1 MATATFAAGCF
12 WGVEQRFAG
21 LPGVTS
27 TEVGY
32 TGGTTSHPTYEQVCS
47 HTTGH
52 AEAVRLEYDPERISY
67 EELLAAF
74 FGMHDPTQLN
84 RQGPDVG
91 DQYRSAVFFHTPEQ
105 ETAARARSSSSRRAP
120 SSSGR
125 SSRRSRP
132 LPSGGAP
139 RSTIRSTSR
148 STPASAA
155 TSDRTSWRGPPASGR
170 RRAASARSPSA
181 RPSARR
187 RGGAWRRRAVTPRLQ
202 VVQEEEAGDGEEHG
216 RRPPRQRLRDQVLD
230 EADGS
235 WSRR

>member
-12 WGVEQRFAG
+12 WGVEQRFAA

-32 TGGTTSHPTYEQVCS
+32 TGGTTPQPSYEQVCS

-52 AEAVRLEYDPERISY
+52 AEAVRLEYEPERISY

-105 ETAARARSSSSRRAP
+105 EKAARSAVEQLTESGVFKRPIVTQIAAAPEWWRA
-120 SSSGR
+120 
-125 SSRRSRP
+125 
-132 LPSGGAP
+132 
-139 RSTIRSTSR
+139 
-148 STPASAA
+148 
-155 TSDRTSWRGPPASGR
+155 
-170 RRAASARSPSA
+170 
-181 RPSARR
+181 
-187 RGGAWRRRAVTPRLQ
+187 
-202 VVQEEEAGDGEEHG
+202 EEYHQKYFEKHAHFSC
-216 RRPPRQRLRDQVLD
+216 RI
-230 EADGS
+230 
-235 WSRR
+235 

>member
-12 WGVEQRFAG
+12 WGVEQRFAA

-32 TGGTTSHPTYEQVCS
+32 TGGTTPQPSYEQVCS

-52 AEAVRLEYDPERISY
+52 AEAVRLEYDPQRISF

-105 ETAARARSSSSRRAP
+105 EKAARSAVEQLTESGVFKRPIVTQVAAAPEWWRA
-120 SSSGR
+120 
-125 SSRRSRP
+125 
-132 LPSGGAP
+132 
-139 RSTIRSTSR
+139 
-148 STPASAA
+148 
-155 TSDRTSWRGPPASGR
+155 
-170 RRAASARSPSA
+170 
-181 RPSARR
+181 
-187 RGGAWRRRAVTPRLQ
+187 
-202 VVQEEEAGDGEEHG
+202 EEYHQKYFEKHAHFSC
-216 RRPPRQRLRDQVLD
+216 RI
-230 EADGS
+230 
-235 WSRR
+235 

>member
-32 TGGTTSHPTYEQVCS
+32 TGGTTPHPTYEQVCS
-47 HTTGH
+47 HATGH

-84 RQGPDVG
+84 RQGPDFG

-105 ETAARARSSSSRRAP
+105 EKAARASVGQLTESGVFKRPIVTQIVAAPEWWRAEEYHQKY
-120 SSSGR
+120 
-125 SSRRSRP
+125 
-132 LPSGGAP
+132 LVKNGAAACP
-139 RSTIRSTSR
+139 TS
-148 STPASAA
+148 
-155 TSDRTSWRGPPASGR
+155 PP
-170 RRAASARSPSA
+170 
-181 RPSARR
+181 
-187 RGGAWRRRAVTPRLQ
+187 V
-202 VVQEEEAGDGEEHG
+202 D
-216 RRPPRQRLRDQVLD
+216 DD
-230 EADGS
+230 
-235 WSRR
+235 